1 MSQRLSK
8 ICIDSDL
15 EENNIYEIDNYKNN
29 VNNENNKNN
38 KIILFFNELFYDLY
52 FKYTDI
58 KFYFEC
64 LDDDEKMKIIT
75 TIIILFIC
83 ISSFIM
89 YLYLF

>member
-8 ICIDSDL
+8 TESNSLNIEF
-15 EENNIYEIDNYKNN
+15 EEHK
-29 VNNENNKNN
+29 N
-38 KIILFFNELFYDLY
+38 KIETSTFIGLKDLKSFFDEIFYSIY

-58 KFYFEC
+58 KFYFDC
-64 LDDDEKMKIIT
+64 LDDNEKIKIIT

-83 ISSFIM
+83 ISSFII